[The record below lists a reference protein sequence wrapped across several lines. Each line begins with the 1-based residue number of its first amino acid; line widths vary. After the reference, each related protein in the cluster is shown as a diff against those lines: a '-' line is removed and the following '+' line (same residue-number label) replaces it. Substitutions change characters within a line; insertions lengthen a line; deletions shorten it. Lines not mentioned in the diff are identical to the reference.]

1 MIQPL
6 RTTFQQF
13 LIKLNANSPYDIVI
27 PIQGIYRKEM
37 KIYAQGRIVQNHDKS
52 FAHNS
57 CRISSPLQ
65 GHRTQ
70 NLWLRQELSDP
81 YHSPTHLFIMPSPSF
96 EQPSLLLPAPCQE
109 MYVGHSSP
117 CHYMGNIYPQST
129 SKCVGRSHC
138 PPTNQQV
145 SSCILI
151 PLLSPWAIKTDTTR
165 PLGSAFPD
173 HQEVVL
179 LHAVSLTSINSS
191 FSLPCYASG
200 NSFSNLHKDYN
211 ISQSPK
217 KAFLFF
223 QLFQP
228 QNMESSISILLYFS
242 FLSFLPPV
250 GSFQCHCYQTD
261 LNIHN
266 LI

>member
-1 MIQPL
+1 MW
-6 RTTFQQF
+6 
-13 LIKLNANSPYDIVI
+13 SI
-27 PIQGIYRKEM
+27 P
-37 KIYAQGRIVQNHDKS
+37 H
-52 FAHNS
+52 
-57 CRISSPLQ
+57 
-65 GHRTQ
+65 
-70 NLWLRQELSDP
+70 
-81 YHSPTHLFIMPSPSF
+81 
-96 EQPSLLLPAPCQE
+96 PAPIGVYALTNQQVYCKTPL
-109 MYVGHSSP
+109 S
-117 CHYMGNIYPQST
+117 
-129 SKCVGRSHC
+129 
-138 PPTNQQV
+138 PTNQQV

-165 PLGSAFPD
+165 LLGSAFPD

-200 NSFSNLHKDYN
+200 NSFSNLRKDYN

-228 QNMESSISILLYFS
+228 KNMESSISILLYFS